1 MNRAL
6 SAAAL
11 ILLVSGCSQSG
22 QSSSS
27 TSSTSESSPA
37 AEATNPIDFPL
48 YNGSTVLS
56 ARDWH
61 GTAGSTA
68 VSGREVIAE
77 SGASLSDLEGW
88 VHDISTNPPQG
99 YAVAASG
106 SSVDTA
112 HRHAEALGLQFQVF
126 SHQDNGKNREL
137 VVVVLDPTLF
147 EEKAG
152 PVLSLI
158 DKYSMLPQSLR
169 DPIDAQVKAR
179 TGFTVSQALDP
190 SQPIGA
196 ALAAARTLR
205 DSGQRGVVLVDAAK
219 N

>member
-6 SAAAL
+6 CAVAL

-27 TSSTSESSPA
+27 TSSPSSPQA
-37 AEATNPIDFPL
+37 AATNPIDFPL

-61 GTAGSTA
+61 GSAGSTA

-99 YAVAASG
+99 YEVAASG
-106 SSVDTA
+106 SGVESA
-112 HRHAEALGLQFQVF
+112 HRHAEALGLEFQVF

-137 VVVVLDPTLF
+137 VVVVLDPTMF

-152 PVLSLI
+152 PVLSLV
-158 DKYSMLPQSLR
+158 DKYAMLPQSLR